1 MSKGETQNNS
11 DSTTGHLKR
20 VAYTSFLCPEVVV
33 LVGGSLWDGGRRG
46 SGVRAS
52 SWAKL
57 CSS

>member
-46 SGVRAS
+46 VWSEGLFMGQA
-52 SWAKL
+52 L
-57 CSS
+57 